1 MMKKITVLFLALMMS
16 AFVVVGC
23 GNESED
29 ETTGTLEIS
38 QTTTEKPTQKPT
50 QKATEKATQKATEK
64 PTKKATEKATEKPTQ
79 KPTQKKNTANSGNSS
94 QQNNNQT
101 EVTIVEV
108 PVEQNYEQQQIV
120 EQQPVEHQQQVEQ
133 QQPVEQQQQQQQQ
146 QQVEPNVTPNNN
158 QNEVPSFKEEDMSI
172 NYNNAKIS
180 LDKRF
185 SDISSSLGNPDS
197 RQENPSCGLSDNG
210 KGFVYV
216 YGNLTINTYMRNN
229 VEYVETIFVEG
240 NSSAKTDKSIV
251 VGSNAS
257 DVKAKYGNPTSEDE
271 MIMIYSIG
279 DKQMMFYLENGN
291 VSGVFIGR

>member
-50 QKATEKATQKATEK
+50 QKATQKATEK
-64 PTKKATEKATEKPTQ
+64 PTKKATEKATAKPTQ
-79 KPTQKKNTANSGNSS
+79 KSTQKKNTANSGNSS

-133 QQPVEQQQQQQQQ
+133 QQSVEQQQQ

-172 NYNNAKIS
+172 DYNNTKIS

-185 SDISSSLGNPDS
+185 IDISSSLGNPDS

-257 DVKAKYGNPTSEDE
+257 DVKAKYGNPNSEDE
-271 MIMIYSIG
+271 MIMIYSVG
-279 DKQMMFYLENGN
+279 DKQMMFYLENDN